1 MIRISAVVTVIVSL
15 ALAGACSSDEDPSKL
30 AAEEAKVLN
39 EQQYKGEVVELKA
52 PVPGGTQI
60 PCDEVIELEEFD
72 KFFEPEGPELLTL
85 VLEDQ
90 TEKKKNDPAINS
102 MCAIV
107 RPGTP
112 PTKEEQKKAL
122 EKEITLG
129 VLPGEAWC
137 YVLVEC
143 SIITTEERFEK
154 ACKGKNTEAKRDLG
168 QFACV
173 KTMIRGP
180 KDAFNYRVLDRDTM
194 CAIEV
199 RGGHAVTD
207 ETIVQNCT
215 RAAMSSLDPED
226 IAKYQQ

>member
-1 MIRISAVVTVIVSL
+1 MTRIATVVL
-15 ALAGACSSDEDPSKL
+15 AASVAFAGACSQDEDPSKL

-39 EQQYKGEVVELKA
+39 EQQYKGKVVEVKA
-52 PVPGGTQI
+52 PVPGGTKI

-72 KFFEPEGPELLTL
+72 KFFEPEGPEKLTL

-90 TEKKKNDPAINS
+90 TDKQKNNPEINS

-107 RPGTP
+107 RPGEP
-112 PTKEEQKKAL
+112 PSKEEQEKAL
-122 EKEITLG
+122 KDNLTLG

-154 ACKGKNTEAKRDLG
+154 ACKGRNSEGKRDLG

-180 KDAFNYRVLDRDTM
+180 NDAFNYRVLDRDTM

-215 RAAMSSLDPED
+215 RAALESLDPED